1 MRRAARLLIATAATA
16 TAVLLGGC
24 AIPFKPGQTEAEVIA
39 AAGPPTGRYV
49 MPDGTRRLEY
59 ATGPMGRHT
68 WMVDLD
74 AQGRVQQVEQVLSE
88 MTFLKITDGMARDDV
103 LRLIGR
109 PAHRQREWMNKE
121 TWFWRYPT
129 NDCLWVGVT
138 MLPPDWKVQ
147 HGAGYLPDPICDD
160 NDRGDARR

>member
-1 MRRAARLLIATAATA
+1 MRRAARLIATA
-16 TAVLLGGC
+16 TATAALLGAC

-49 MPDGTRRLEY
+49 MPDGTRRMEY

-68 WMVDLD
+68 WMIDLD

-147 HGAGYLPDPICDD
+147 HGAGYLPDPICDR

>member
-1 MRRAARLLIATAATA
+1 MRRAARLIATA
-16 TAVLLGGC
+16 TATAALLGAC

-49 MPDGTRRLEY
+49 MPDGTRRMEY

-68 WMVDLD
+68 WMIDLD

-129 NDCLWVGVT
+129 TDCLWVGVT

-147 HGAGYLPDPICDD
+147 HGAGYLPDPICDR

>member
-1 MRRAARLLIATAATA
+1 MRRAARLIATA
-16 TAVLLGGC
+16 TATAALLGAC

-49 MPDGTRRLEY
+49 MPDGTRRMEY

-68 WMVDLD
+68 WMIDLD

-147 HGAGYLPDPICDD
+147 HGAGYLPDPMCDD

>member
-1 MRRAARLLIATAATA
+1 MRRAARLIATA
-16 TAVLLGGC
+16 TATAALLGAC

-147 HGAGYLPDPICDD
+147 HGAGYLPDPICDR

>member
-1 MRRAARLLIATAATA
+1 MRLAARLLIATATAATVA
-16 TAVLLGGC
+16 LVGGC
-24 AIPFKPGQTEAEVIA
+24 AIPFKPGQTESEVIA
-39 AAGPPTGRYV
+39 VAGPPTGRYV
-49 MPDGTRRLEY
+49 MPDGTRRMEY

-88 MTFLKITDGMARDDV
+88 MTFLKISDGMARDDV

>member
-1 MRRAARLLIATAATA
+1 MRRAARLLTATAAAA
-16 TAVLLGGC
+16 TAALGGC
-24 AIPFKPGQTEAEVIA
+24 AIPFQPGQTEPEVIA

-147 HGAGYLPDPICDD
+147 HGAGYLPDPMCDD
-160 NDRGDARR
+160 NDRGDARH